1 MALPPYASAPTS
13 MIRLKARLYDLLVRA
28 AAMERS
34 AKRALMFS
42 LDLLLCVVSVLI
54 AYWLRLGVWVLWGPG
69 LGILMVVAVV
79 LMVPIFLFSGMYSAI
94 FRYAGRGT
102 LRTLTWASSWFGGLY
117 AAVISI
123 YSFESVPRTV
133 GIIQPVLFFMLVFGS
148 RLLVRYLASDVLARG
163 AFTGG
168 IRTTAI
174 YGAGRAGQQLARTLQ
189 AEPSIRVLGFIDD
202 DPKLHLQKIDGVQVF
217 RRDEVE
223 NLIAD
228 AGLSDIYLAMPSI
241 GRSRRRQIVEDL
253 QRHKIHVA
261 TLPPMRDLI
270 EGRVKFSDIRELDI
284 EDLLGRDPV
293 APQIDLLQH
302 TILGKCVMVT
312 GAGGSIGSEL
322 ARQIARNGASEL
334 ILFEISEYQLYR
346 VERELAALI
355 GREGLPAILHPVLGS
370 VLDHEAVNDV
380 MDKYRPDTVYHAAAY
395 KHVPLVESN
404 PIAGVRNNILGT
416 HVISSLARN
425 AGVANFVL
433 ISTDKAV
440 RPTNIM
446 GASKRAAEMV
456 VQVIGREGGG
466 TFSMVRFGNVLG
478 SSGSV
483 VPLFREQIA
492 QGGPIT
498 LTHRDITRFFMT
510 IPEASQLVLQAA
522 GLSKGGEVFVL
533 DMGAPVK
540 IYDLARAMISY
551 SGLSVIDHL
560 NPDGDIEI
568 VEVGL
573 RPGEKLYEE
582 LLIGNNP
589 VGTSHPRIMMANE
602 DAADPDYLAAWLTR
616 LAENRDPAAVV
627 PLLQELIPEF
637 EHNRDV
643 NSEIMQLDET

>member
-1 MALPPYASAPTS
+1 
-13 MIRLKARLYDLLVRA
+13 MIRLKTRLYDLLVRA
-28 AAMERS
+28 TAMERS

-42 LDLLLCVVSVLI
+42 LDLLLCVVSVLV

-69 LGILMVVAVV
+69 LGILMIVAVV

-117 AAVISI
+117 AAIISI
-123 YSFESVPRTV
+123 YSFENVPRTV

-217 RRDEVE
+217 RRNEIED
-223 NLIAD
+223 LIAD

-253 QRHKIHVA
+253 QRYKVHVA

-270 EGRVKFSDIRELDI
+270 EGRVKISDIRELDI

-293 APQIDLLQH
+293 APQVDLLQR
-302 TILGKCVMVT
+302 TIIGKSVMVT

-322 ARQIARNGASEL
+322 ARQIALNGAREL

-355 GREGLPAILHPVLGS
+355 ERESLPATLHPVLGS
-370 VLDHEAVNDV
+370 VLDHEAVKDA
-380 MDKYRPDTVYHAAAY
+380 MDKHRPDTVYHAAAY

-404 PIAGVRNNILGT
+404 PTAGVRNNILGT
-416 HVISSLARN
+416 HVISSLAHD

-456 VQVIGREGGG
+456 VQRIGREGRG

-551 SGLSVIDHL
+551 SGLSVIDDL

-589 VGTSHPRIMMANE
+589 VGTSHPRIMKANE
-602 DAADPDYLAAWLTR
+602 DAADPEYLTAWLTR

-643 NSEIMQLDET
+643 NSTMPIDEA

>member
-1 MALPPYASAPTS
+1 MPLTRLSSEPIA
-13 MIRLKARLYDLLVRA
+13 MIRLKAWFYDLLVRA
-28 AAMERS
+28 AAMERPT
-34 AKRALMFS
+34 KRALMFS
-42 LDLLLCVVSVLI
+42 LDVLLCIVSVLI
-54 AYWLRLGVWVLWGPG
+54 SYWLRLGVWVLWGPG
-69 LGILMVVAVV
+69 LGILMAVAVV

-102 LRTLTWASSWFGGLY
+102 LRTLTWAASWFGGLY

-123 YSFESVPRTV
+123 YSFENVPRTV
-133 GIIQPVLFFMLVFGS
+133 GIIQPVLFFMLVFGL
-148 RLLVRYLASDVLARG
+148 RLLVRYLVSDVLTRG
-163 AFTGG
+163 VFTGG
-168 IRTTAI
+168 IRTTVI
-174 YGAGRAGQQLARTLQ
+174 YGSGRAGQQLARTLQ
-189 AEPSIRVLGFIDD
+189 AEPSIRLLGFIDD
-202 DPKLHLQKIDGVQVF
+202 DPKRHLQKIDGVPVF
-217 RRDEVE
+217 SRDEIE
-223 NLIAD
+223 TLIAD

-253 QRHKIHVA
+253 QRYKVHVG
-261 TLPPMRDLI
+261 TLPPMRDVI

-322 ARQIARNGASEL
+322 ARQIALNGASEL
-334 ILFEISEYQLYR
+334 VLFEISEYQLYR
-346 VERELAALI
+346 VERELAVLI
-355 GREGLPAILHPVLGS
+355 RREGLSAVLHPVLGS
-370 VLDHEAVNDV
+370 VVDHHAVKDALDKH
-380 MDKYRPDTVYHAAAY
+380 RPDTVYHAAAY

-416 HVISSLARN
+416 HVISSLARD

-456 VQVIGREGGG
+456 VQLVARQARGN
-466 TFSMVRFGNVLG
+466 FSMVRFGNVLG

-492 QGGPIT
+492 RGGPIT

-510 IPEASQLVLQAA
+510 IPEASQLVIQAA

-533 DMGAPVK
+533 DMGDPVK
-540 IYDLARAMISY
+540 IYDLARAMITY
-551 SGLSVIDHL
+551 SGLSVIDDL
-560 NPDGDIEI
+560 NPNGDIAI
-568 VEVGL
+568 LEVGL

-589 VGTSHPRIMMANE
+589 VATSHPRIMMANE
-602 DAADPDYLAAWLTR
+602 DMADPDYLAAWLTR

-643 NSEIMQLDET
+643 NSAKSGSR